1 MASMKAAEAME
12 WGKDQGPRKEAKGR
26 FCITTVKSS
35 PKLTSRACDTDT
47 CVALETGA
55 LFPLDHPQ
63 WGGGHRVHLE
73 PGWQE
78 AAVSG
83 SQRCMV
89 QHPHPLQGLPHSLL
103 QLHSDLPGEG
113 GISPATPW
121 KTLGGWGKV
130 GRLNVIISSA
140 KRASTSP
147 ASLAQG
153 STGREAPGVVNNSI
167 C

>member
-63 WGGGHRVHLE
+63 WGGGAQSPPGARLAGSCSLRLPEVHGTAS
-73 PGWQE
+73 PPPAGASPQ
-78 AAVSG
+78 
-83 SQRCMV
+83 
-89 QHPHPLQGLPHSLL
+89 
-103 QLHSDLPGEG
+103 
-113 GISPATPW
+113 SPAATF
-121 KTLGGWGKV
+121 
-130 GRLNVIISSA
+130 
-140 KRASTSP
+140 
-147 ASLAQG
+147 
-153 STGREAPGVVNNSI
+153 
-167 C
+167 

>member
-63 WGGGHRVHLE
+63 WGGGTESTWSQAGRKLQSQAPRGAWYSIPTPCRGFPTVSCSYILICLGKEEYPQPHRGRH
-73 PGWQE
+73 
-78 AAVSG
+78 
-83 SQRCMV
+83 
-89 QHPHPLQGLPHSLL
+89 
-103 QLHSDLPGEG
+103 
-113 GISPATPW
+113 
-121 KTLGGWGKV
+121 WG
-130 GRLNVIISSA
+130 
-140 KRASTSP
+140 
-147 ASLAQG
+147 AQG
-153 STGREAPGVVNNSI
+153 R
-167 C
+167 